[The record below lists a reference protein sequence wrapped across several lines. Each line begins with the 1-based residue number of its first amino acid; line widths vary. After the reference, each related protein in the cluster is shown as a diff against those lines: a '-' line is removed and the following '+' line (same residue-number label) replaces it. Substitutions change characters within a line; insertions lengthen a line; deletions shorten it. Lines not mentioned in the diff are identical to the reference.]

1 MPTSDRKVQAN
12 SEVELTLAW
21 KMMDIDDIEI
31 SRNQAIEIIRMGLST
46 SDVQSLHL
54 CMSVAIIL
62 EVFC

>member
-12 SEVELTLAW
+12 SEAELTLVW

-31 SRNQAIEIIRMGLST
+31 SRNQVIEIIRMGLST